1 MKRRKIEHDDVED
14 SNGKSGGRWASI
26 KEAVMNQCST
36 STCWKTDLL
45 DYLRGQKDDPVAREE
60 VLKSVDVRFLTTIMV
75 SYTATTS
82 AEDRALYDAL
92 DLLENTYKVNM
103 SPICPVVWG
112 EKSAEIYE
120 KRAQFGGTLQRTA
133 PEQVLGL
140 LDGIRMWR
148 TVMNHTRP
156 TVNDDTAKSPIY
168 DVRFLM
174 RLFVS
179 MIHPG
184 SELKYRQFIEAN
196 GLALAFS
203 CTSSKDV
210 AVRKLAYCVL
220 QKFLSLMQELNI
232 ESAED
237 KYKILYIYIIR
248 LLKQSIESDAPRLPH
263 VISHFFARLSKLILH
278 PESPV
283 FTAVLS
289 FLILKPV
296 MELDQVP
303 ELYKMLLSSSVEHHH
318 QEREWI
324 LTLISESLI
333 EPADYTII
341 QNRSGFKL
349 MLSLFPTA
357 MVDMT
362 ARRLILAILKTAV
375 QMRSVAHDLFHR
387 MNLHTWIA
395 CVIKDRSLSTWEQC
409 YLAQIYCILI
419 EMERKYCRQAQ
430 VGDDDTKRSSLVAA
444 TTVRLTSRQV
454 LAVMKDMSEKQ
465 TAVENLKA
473 IEETLKSKW
482 HPKKKKSTV

>member
-1 MKRRKIEHDDVED
+1 MSTSSFLRQKGLAWNSLARAFDCEDEITKDD
-14 SNGKSGGRWASI
+14 
-26 KEAVMNQCST
+26 AVMNELLNLCSFWSDKEPIFKGPNDDSDSEDDSDGEDFEAFEQHVAMLAST
-36 STCWKTDLL
+36 SKPRVPTISSETLSCLS
-45 DYLRGQKDDPVAREE
+45 
-60 VLKSVDVRFLTTIMV
+60 KSPPSFNGSSFPKASSKKR
-75 SYTATTS
+75 SSPAN
-82 AEDRALYDAL
+82 E
-92 DLLENTYKVNM
+92 LENAFRGIVEDDNEF
-103 SPICPVVWG
+103 SQDSVF
-112 EKSAEIYE
+112 SANVQE
-120 KRAQFGGTLQRTA
+120 
-133 PEQVLGL
+133 
-140 LDGIRMWR
+140 
-148 TVMNHTRP
+148 
-156 TVNDDTAKSPIY
+156 DDFWSQ
-168 DVRFLM
+168 
-174 RLFVS
+174 
-179 MIHPG
+179 
-184 SELKYRQFIEAN
+184 LKYRQFIEAN

-248 LLKQSIESDAPRLPH
+248 LLKQSIQSDAPRLPH

-395 CVIKDRSLSTWEQC
+395 CVIKDRSLTTWEQC
-409 YLAQIYCILI
+409 YLGQIYCILI

-454 LAVMKDMSEKQ
+454 CYLTWS
-465 TAVENLKA
+465 
-473 IEETLKSKW
+473 
-482 HPKKKKSTV
+482 

>member
-1 MKRRKIEHDDVED
+1 
-14 SNGKSGGRWASI
+14 
-26 KEAVMNQCST
+26 
-36 STCWKTDLL
+36 
-45 DYLRGQKDDPVAREE
+45 
-60 VLKSVDVRFLTTIMV
+60 MV

-168 DVRFLM
+168 D
-174 RLFVS
+174 
-179 MIHPG
+179 
-184 SELKYRQFIEAN
+184 
-196 GLALAFS
+196 
-203 CTSSKDV
+203 
-210 AVRKLAYCVL
+210 
-220 QKFLSLMQELNI
+220 ELNI

-237 KYKILYIYIIR
+237 KYKILYIYVIR
-248 LLKQSIESDAPRLPH
+248 LLKQSIQSDAPRLPH

-362 ARRLILAILKTAV
+362 ARRLILSILKTAV

-409 YLAQIYCILI
+409 YLGQIYCILI
-419 EMERKYCRQAQ
+419 EMERKYCRQSQ
-430 VGDDDTKRSSLVAA
+430 VSDDDTKRSSLVAA

-454 LAVMKDMSEKQ
+454 WYF
-465 TAVENLKA
+465 T
-473 IEETLKSKW
+473 
-482 HPKKKKSTV
+482 